1 MQQDEAVQ
9 KQGELAWLSRAMS
22 SLPNDLRQTVTL
34 VLGEDLTHAQAA
46 HLLEISEG
54 TVSWRMSQVKKK
66 LRAMA
71 LEEEKTY
78 D

>member
-9 KQGELAWLSRAMS
+9 KQGELAWLSRPMS